1 MSILYNPSTNEPY
14 IRLAAPHGN
23 IILTPFR
30 QPSPSDEAAL
40 VKNMNDPLVAT
51 WLLGP
56 PFPYTLED
64 ARSWTAMHYKYELQA
79 ARLGTQEPMDE
90 CPFQCIREI
99 MEEGQDGAIEE
110 DALIG
115 AIDIA
120 RYQFLDLPEGSRER
134 ADAVERN
141 SMRRAGDREIVW
153 TVGDWLAPSHHGRG
167 IMTAAMKTLIYGWV
181 VPRMNARYIRSTA
194 FVGNHGS
201 VRVFEKLGF
210 RVTHVLKDWVELPA
224 SRGGGRRSLNCLALD
239 LVD

>member
-30 QPSPSDEAAL
+30 QNSPSDEAAL

-64 ARSWTAMHYKYELQA
+64 AKSWTATHYKKYELQA

-90 CPFQCIREI
+90 CPFQCIREVVV
-99 MEEGQDGAIEE
+99 EGQNGAIVK
-110 DALIG
+110 DTLVG
-115 AIDIA
+115 AVDIA
-120 RYQFLDLPEGSRER
+120 RYQFLDLPEGSKEK

-141 SMRRAGDREIVW
+141 SMRLTGDREIVW
-153 TVGDWLAPSHHGRG
+153 TVGG
-167 IMTAAMKTLIYGWV
+167 
-181 VPRMNARYIRSTA
+181 
-194 FVGNHGS
+194 
-201 VRVFEKLGF
+201 VFFLLSCF
-210 RVTHVLKDWVELPA
+210 FQFDSALPI
-224 SRGGGRRSLNCLALD
+224 
-239 LVD
+239 